1 MMSWNSGLKHS
12 VPFLIKNLIRKANEK
27 AQQAPLREP
36 DLMIILTAGKY
47 AYKRQDGVY
56 VIPVGL
62 LGP

>member
-1 MMSWNSGLKHS
+1 MMSWNSC
-12 VPFLIKNLIRKANEK
+12 IKNLIRKANEK